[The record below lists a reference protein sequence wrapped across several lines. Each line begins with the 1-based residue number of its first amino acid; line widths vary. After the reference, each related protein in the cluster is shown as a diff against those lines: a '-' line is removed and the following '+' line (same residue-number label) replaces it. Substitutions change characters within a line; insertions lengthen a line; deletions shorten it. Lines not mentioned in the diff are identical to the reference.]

1 MSHQCWPPSYIQGV
15 SPLRYSISNSFSSKW
30 WSAWCLLGI
39 VHLIQHA
46 KNIPTHGADDED
58 EEGGDHN
65 DDHDDDD
72 DDNNDADNGDDDG
85 EDIF

>member
-1 MSHQCWPPSYIQGV
+1 MAFHLNGDRCSV
-15 SPLRYSISNSFSSKW
+15 
-30 WSAWCLLGI
+30 LGI

-72 DDNNDADNGDDDG
+72 DDDNDADNGDDDG

>member
-1 MSHQCWPPSYIQGV
+1 M
-15 SPLRYSISNSFSSKW
+15 
-30 WSAWCLLGI
+30 
-39 VHLIQHA
+39 HLIQHA
-46 KNIPTHGADDED
+46 KNIPTAGAHDED

-65 DDHDDDD
+65 DDHDDDH